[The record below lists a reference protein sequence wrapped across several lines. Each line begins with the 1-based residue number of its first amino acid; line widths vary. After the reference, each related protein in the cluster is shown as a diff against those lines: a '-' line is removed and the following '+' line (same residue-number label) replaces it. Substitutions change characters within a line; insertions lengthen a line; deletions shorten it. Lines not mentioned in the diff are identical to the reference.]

1 MSKRKALNPDLE
13 NSSPELVPEN
23 IFESPENLELD
34 ENLSN
39 SLHNNAFIFNPQN
52 FDNEEN
58 PSDFSRDN
66 GFIYNHE
73 NLENE
78 DNFGDSIENNAYLFE
93 EIEVDVLNDEEVPP
107 FADPDTVN
115 NDFFFPDHE
124 RFSYANK
131 STPDIWEKVT
141 SLSQLP
147 ALDYFINKVGQ
158 GHFASPEIHPENTKD
173 LSSPKG
179 SFLDFVMPFII
190 NVLVVPTNNNLRSKG
205 IKRTTSDEIL
215 QLFLFELAQVCTAEK
230 HSVMQKTWH
239 QYGETF
245 SEIMGY
251 LVNGRMLIVF
261 NK

>member
-73 NLENE
+73 NLKNE

-115 NDFFFPDHE
+115 NDFF
-124 RFSYANK
+124 S
-131 STPDIWEKVT
+131 
-141 SLSQLP
+141 
-147 ALDYFINKVGQ
+147 
-158 GHFASPEIHPENTKD
+158 
-173 LSSPKG
+173 
-179 SFLDFVMPFII
+179 
-190 NVLVVPTNNNLRSKG
+190 
-205 IKRTTSDEIL
+205 RTTNVFLTPIN
-215 QLFLFELAQVCTAEK
+215 QLRIFEK
-230 HSVMQKTWH
+230 K
-239 QYGETF
+239 
-245 SEIMGY
+245 
-251 LVNGRMLIVF
+251 
-261 NK
+261 

>member
-1 MSKRKALNPDLE
+1 M
-13 NSSPELVPEN
+13 
-23 IFESPENLELD
+23 
-34 ENLSN
+34 
-39 SLHNNAFIFNPQN
+39 
-52 FDNEEN
+52 
-58 PSDFSRDN
+58 
-66 GFIYNHE
+66 
-73 NLENE
+73 
-78 DNFGDSIENNAYLFE
+78 
-93 EIEVDVLNDEEVPP
+93 
-107 FADPDTVN
+107 
-115 NDFFFPDHE
+115 
-124 RFSYANK
+124 
-131 STPDIWEKVT
+131 
-141 SLSQLP
+141 SQLP

-173 LSSPKG
+173 LSSPKS

-190 NVLVVPTNNNLRSKG
+190 NVLVVPTNNHLRSKG